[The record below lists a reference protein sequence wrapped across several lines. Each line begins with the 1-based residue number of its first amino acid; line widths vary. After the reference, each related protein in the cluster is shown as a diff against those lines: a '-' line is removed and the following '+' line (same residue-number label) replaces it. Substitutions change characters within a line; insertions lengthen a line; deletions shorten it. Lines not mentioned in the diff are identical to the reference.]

1 MIKKSF
7 AFSFLSLLPCLFFA
21 CHTAQTQS
29 VLSQTV
35 SSVYPKDSVAER
47 MLLYQRDNGGWP
59 QPGGNAINYSLLIK
73 PELRKKLLSEK
84 KVYDTTIDDK
94 ATTREINGLLKAFS
108 LTQNPSYLQAAE
120 RGIYYLIDAQN
131 KAGGW
136 GQFYPDTSGYH
147 KHITYNDNAMIDVM
161 KVMRGVVEA
170 KDIYANV
177 SPNLRPLA
185 LSAMEKGI
193 RCILNTQVRQNGK
206 LTVWCAQHD
215 RLTLKPAKARK
226 FELPSLSGAESVG
239 IVNFLMAI
247 QNPSEEIKQSIKSAV
262 AYLTSVKITGIKV
275 QDIDAPALPKGK
287 DRVVIADPKGEV
299 WARFYDLE
307 TNKPFFVGRDSLPK
321 ATLAEIE
328 HERRIGYGYY
338 GDWPKKLIEV
348 DYPKWLAKWSN

>member
-1 MIKKSF
+1 MKKKSF
-7 AFSFLSLLPCLFFA
+7 ALSFLSLLPCLFLA
-21 CHTAQTQS
+21 CHTAKTQS
-29 VLSQTV
+29 TVVQTV
-35 SSVYPKDSVAER
+35 STEFPKDSVAER

-59 QPGGNAINYSLLIK
+59 QPGGDAINYSLIIK

-94 ATTREINGLLKAFS
+94 ATTREIATLVKAYS
-108 LTQNPSYLQAAE
+108 QTQNSTYLQSAE
-120 RGIYYLIDAQN
+120 RGIKYLLEAQN

-136 GQFYPDTSGYH
+136 GQFYPDSSGYH

-161 KVMRGVVEA
+161 KVMRSTAEA
-170 KDIYANV
+170 KDEYANLA
-177 SPNLRPLA
+177 PALRPLA
-185 LSAMEKGI
+185 QLAVDRGI
-193 RCILNTQVRQNGK
+193 RCILNTQVRQNGI

-239 IVNFLMAI
+239 IINFLMAI
-247 QNPSEEIKQSIKSAV
+247 KNPSDEIKQSIKAAV
-262 AYLTSVKITGIKV
+262 AYLESVKIKGIKV
-275 QDIDAPALPKGK
+275 EDIPAPSLPKGK
-287 DRVVIADPKGEV
+287 DRVVIADPNGEI

-307 TNKPFFVGRDSLPK
+307 TNKPFFVGRDSVPK

-338 GDWPKKLIEV
+338 GEWPKKLIEV
-348 DYPKWLAKWSN
+348 DYPKWLAKWNK